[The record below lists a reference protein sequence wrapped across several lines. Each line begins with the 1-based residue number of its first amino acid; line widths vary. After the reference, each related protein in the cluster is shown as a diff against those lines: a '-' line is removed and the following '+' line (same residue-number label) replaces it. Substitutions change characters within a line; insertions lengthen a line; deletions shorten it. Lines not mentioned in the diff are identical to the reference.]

1 MRYGS
6 ILCLNRDMARLAAHI
21 QLFQP
26 TVIRMVPMVA
36 KALYNK
42 IAILSRQDTGRSLN
56 SIKQEVLGKRLHKII
71 SGGGTGSQ
79 FQSSGY
85 FYCSGIW
92 YV

>member
-42 IAILSRQDTGRSLN
+42 IAILPDRTQAGL
-56 SIKQEVLGKRLHKII
+56 
-71 SGGGTGSQ
+71 
-79 FQSSGY
+79 
-85 FYCSGIW
+85 
-92 YV
+92 